1 MSFTVTLRPSGHSFE
16 VDDDER
22 ILEAALREGFAF
34 PYGCRNGACRSCIGR
49 LIEGEVDY
57 GPKKPPGLSVHDIE
71 SGKVLCCQAVPLS
84 DLELEVRDIGAARG
98 IVVKTLPVRVAALER
113 LNHDVMEMRLRLPST
128 EQLTF
133 LPGQYIDILLRDGKR
148 RSFSLANPP
157 HRSEYL
163 ELHVRH
169 VPGGLFTGQVFESMA
184 AKALLRIEGPLGA
197 FFLREDSERPMLM
210 VAGGTGFAPIQGMI
224 EHAMEMDS
232 NRPIHFFWG
241 ARAKEDLY
249 RHERVQAWATD
260 WEPLCYTPVLSSPSP
275 DDAWSGE
282 TGWVHEAVLRA
293 YPDMSAYDVYL
304 CGPPAMIEAAEAAFI
319 ARGLPEDRLFY
330 DSFEYGADT
339 LDAIQADG
347 GDAV

>member
-34 PYGCRNGACRSCIGR
+34 PYGCRNGACRSCLGR

-57 GPKKPPGLSVHDIE
+57 GPRKPPGLSAQDIE

-84 DLELEVRDIGAARG
+84 DLELEVRDIGAARD
-98 IVVKTLPVRVAALER
+98 IVVKILPVRVVALER

-133 LPGQYIDILLRDGKR
+133 LPGQYIDILLKDGRR

-163 ELHVRH
+163 ELHIRH
-169 VPGGLFTGQVFESMA
+169 VPGGHFTASVFGGMA
-184 AKALLRIEGPLGA
+184 PKALLRIEGPLGA
-197 FFLREDSERPMLM
+197 FFLREDSERPLLM
-210 VAGGTGFAPIQGMI
+210 VAGGTGYAPIQGMI
-224 EHAMEMDS
+224 EHAMETGVE
-232 NRPIHFFWG
+232 RPIHFFWG
-241 ARAKEDLY
+241 ARARADLY
-249 RHERVQAWATD
+249 RHEQVRAWAD
-260 WEPLCYTPVLSSPSP
+260 AWAPLSYTPVLSAPLP
-275 DDAWSGE
+275 ADDWSGE
-282 TGWVHEAVLRA
+282 TGWVHESVLRA
-293 YPDMSAYDVYL
+293 YPDLSAFDVYL
-304 CGPPAMIEAAEAAFI
+304 CGPPAMIAAAEKAFL

-339 LDAIQADG
+339 LEALQSDDG
-347 GDAV
+347 DVG